1 MLYTKIWWFNTK
13 KFPLFYK
20 GISIV
25 SWNVLSLQAWDIW
38 KLSGGK
44 AHYDY
49 DYCYNLHFFVLC
61 EISSAV
67 ENYFQKVFSL
77 PTEKPTLPF
86 LLTPPLKIQKVSA
99 SPPFFANIENF
110 SGPPAESG
118 EDTVRNP
125 WGLNGKK
132 VNFFLVMAL

>member
-1 MLYTKIWWFNTK
+1 MLKYEYTVVRE
-13 KFPLFYK
+13 FYK

-25 SWNVLSLQAWDIW
+25 SWNVLSLQALNVW

-61 EISSAV
+61 DVSSAV

-86 LLTPPLKIQKVSA
+86 LLTP
-99 SPPFFANIENF
+99 SPPPKNWKSECN
-110 SGPPAESG
+110 
-118 EDTVRNP
+118 
-125 WGLNGKK
+125 
-132 VNFFLVMAL
+132 